1 MSWKFTRNVLL
12 KALGL
17 FLVLN
22 IFMGLLQPVGELNK
36 ISLYNLFIPGRVRFP
51 FGEDPSTSY
60 NLTIDSLEAMFSSH
74 VIDQM
79 KSEDEYRVVIVGD
92 SSVWGTLLRPE
103 QTLAGTLDA
112 YSLSTL
118 DDRRVVFY
126 NLGYPTLSLW
136 KDVLII
142 NEAKEHDPDLIIWVM
157 TLESF
162 PGINPQDSPLLSA
175 NQEKLDGLMGLD
187 RSDHPIKT
195 AFQFSETVIGARR
208 ELADWLRLQL
218 YGFMWAATGIDQAYP
233 DSYESAQRDLEDDLT
248 LNGMDPADMA
258 SILEIG
264 PIATGLELA
273 GDTPV
278 LIVNEPILISRGEN
292 SDIRYNFYY
301 PRWAYDGYREWMS
314 RTAQELGWD
323 YLDAWNIADEQNF
336 TNSAIHLD
344 PAGENLMAQAILEHL
359 LANAPVI
366 LR

>member
-22 IFMGLLQPVGELNK
+22 VIMGLFQPVGGLNN
-36 ISLYNLFIPGRVRFP
+36 ISVYNLFVPGRVRFP

-60 NLTIDSLEAMFSSH
+60 NLTIGSLEAMFASH
-74 VIDQM
+74 EIN
-79 KSEDEYRVVIVGD
+79 KPKRENEYRVVVVGD

-103 QTLAGTLDA
+103 QTLAGTLNA
-112 YSLSTL
+112 YSLSTR
-118 DDRRVVFY
+118 DGRRVTFY

-142 NEAKEHDPDLIIWVM
+142 SKAIECDPDLIIWVM

-162 PGINPQDSPLLSA
+162 PGVNPQDSPLLSV
-175 NQEKLDGLMGLD
+175 NQEELDGLMGLD
-187 RSDHPIKT
+187 RNDHPIKLT
-195 AFQFSETVIGARR
+195 FQFSETVIGARR

-218 YGFMWAATGIDQAYP
+218 YGFMWAATGIDQTYP

-248 LNGMDPADMA
+248 LNGMEPAEMA
-258 SILEIG
+258 SILEIN
-264 PIATGLELA
+264 PIAAGMELA
-273 GDTPV
+273 GDTPL

-292 SDIRYNFYY
+292 SNIRYNFYY
-301 PRWAYDGYREWMS
+301 PRWAYDGYREWMG
-314 RTAQELGWD
+314 RTAQEMGWD
-323 YLDAWNIADEQNF
+323 YLDAWDLVDEQNF

-344 PAGENLMAQAILEHL
+344 PVGETRLAQAILEHL
-359 LANAPVI
+359 KTSTSEVF
-366 LR
+366 R